1 MRNMTEGSVTGHLLS
16 FAVPTVLGNLL
27 QLSYNAADSVVVG
40 KYLGENALAA
50 VSTVSPIMTIMVLGV
65 SGISLGASV
74 LMSRFFGA
82 GKEALLKKELATTQV
97 FGFFCSLL
105 VFLAGEDAGYITGQ
119 VFGVNGGLVI

>member
-97 FGFFCSLL
+97 FGFSARCWCFWRGRRWLRWCC
-105 VFLAGEDAGYITGQ
+105 G
-119 VFGVNGGLVI
+119 